1 MKSGLRRPFASAA
14 LEPGAD
20 PTTALIPDILIVTP
34 YSAQVERIEF
44 ALGQQANQPAGIDL
58 RPYTRVLTVDKAQG
72 DEAHVAIYSMV
83 RSAVQGARHGA
94 EFILSANRFN
104 VAVSRAEAV
113 AVVVASPKLLD
124 ENPSG
129 PKHVKALN
137 PFAALM
143 ERAEVHE

>member
-1 MKSGLRRPFASAA
+1 MKRIRPLFAASV
-14 LEPGAD
+14 
-20 PTTALIPDILIVTP
+20 IL
-34 YSAQVERIEF
+34 A
-44 ALGQQANQPAGIDL
+44 
-58 RPYTRVLTVDKAQG
+58 
-72 DEAHVAIYSMV
+72 
-83 RSAVQGARHGA
+83 
-94 EFILSANRFN
+94 RFN

>member
-1 MKSGLRRPFASAA
+1 
-14 LEPGAD
+14 
-20 PTTALIPDILIVTP
+20 
-34 YSAQVERIEF
+34 
-44 ALGQQANQPAGIDL
+44 
-58 RPYTRVLTVDKAQG
+58 
-72 DEAHVAIYSMV
+72 
-83 RSAVQGARHGA
+83 
-94 EFILSANRFN
+94 
-104 VAVSRAEAV
+104 V

>member
-1 MKSGLRRPFASAA
+1 MTKEKADLT
-14 LEPGAD
+14 GAQ
-20 PTTALIPDILIVTP
+20 TF
-34 YSAQVERIEF
+34 YQ
-44 ALGQQANQPAGIDL
+44 
-58 RPYTRVLTVDKAQG
+58 
-72 DEAHVAIYSMV
+72 
-83 RSAVQGARHGA
+83 RH
-94 EFILSANRFN
+94 LL
-104 VAVSRAEAV
+104 AEALCGHSLWRDIQHAAGELPGPVVFV

>member
-1 MKSGLRRPFASAA
+1 
-14 LEPGAD
+14 
-20 PTTALIPDILIVTP
+20 
-34 YSAQVERIEF
+34 
-44 ALGQQANQPAGIDL
+44 
-58 RPYTRVLTVDKAQG
+58 VLTVDKAQG

>member
-1 MKSGLRRPFASAA
+1 MPHSFARNFLATAPAA
-14 LEPGAD
+14 
-20 PTTALIPDILIVTP
+20 T
-34 YSAQVERIEF
+34 RI
-44 ALGQQANQPAGIDL
+44 
-58 RPYTRVLTVDKAQG
+58 
-72 DEAHVAIYSMV
+72 
-83 RSAVQGARHGA
+83 
-94 EFILSANRFN
+94 
-104 VAVSRAEAV
+104 AVSRAEAV